1 MPSKQ
6 YFATETATTFKG
18 SGGSFTMTF
27 ASLANNNAR
36 VGGQW
41 DRGSGSKPGLYIWKI
56 KTKASS
62 TLTAGNSAK
71 LFLAQSMD
79 TTDIPGRI
87 PSTDQS
93 ITSGLPDRLRNLT
106 LCGSVALDSTT
117 NTDSFVALGLVEIWG
132 RYVSPVFFNE
142 FGQALSSTEGD
153 HEIVFTP
160 YVPEM
165 Q

>member
-6 YFATETATTFKG
+6 YFATETATSFKG
-18 SGGSFTMTF
+18 SGGDKTMTF
-27 ASLANNNAR
+27 ASLANGSCR
-36 VGGQW
+36 VGAQW

-71 LFLAQSMD
+71 LYVAQSMD

-87 PSTDQS
+87 PATDQTIS
-93 ITSGLPDRLRNLT
+93 SGLPDRFRNLT

-117 NTDSFVALGLVEIWG
+117 NTDSFVAVGLVELWG
-132 RYVSPVFFNE
+132 RYVSPVFYND
-142 FGQALSSTEGD
+142 FGQALSSTESD
-153 HEIVFTP
+153 HEIIFTP